1 MPPNSEPFDITDDS
15 ELKAAIRNETGY
27 DTGKIDDLSGII
39 DSAKRELAL
48 RADLTNFYADRG
60 SATALFGIGCVKA
73 KSNVENQ
80 VVQTKNLGP
89 DDVSFRTT
97 DGSSLQVK
105 QYEQMVQLGLSSA
118 ENTDAGTTSIRFT
131 NTHLN
136 GDLD

>member
-1 MPPNSEPFDITDDS
+1 MPTNSEPFDITDDS

-73 KSNVENQ
+73 KSNVENK

-118 ENTDAGTTSIRFT
+118 ENTDVGTTSIRFT